1 MTRKRRFHYE
11 LQYQEGE
18 NIDFLKSIECKQ
30 HIFGFDESVIKGM
43 IYFANNVTEYRI
55 KILFQ
60 YKEFILVNTDF
71 TVEDYRCMQSYWEK
85 GKGDTKRQKSG
96 SLETVVI
103 NLLEMQKE
111 LCDHLMKQ
119 NQKLMEQNQ
128 SLIDKNC
135 LLENSLK
142 TALTNTMTNSHNKI
156 ENHNSHN
163 KSFNINLFL
172 NEDCKNAVTLAEF
185 VKKIVIN
192 DDDLFYA
199 KDNGLA
205 EAITNVFERELQN
218 YDLTTRPVHCTD
230 VKRETMHIKAEEG
243 WVKEAG
249 EESKHMKKAIHNM
262 SIKNLSKMKNYFEE
276 NPNYKN
282 VQNPDYDDSIKMM
295 RQIIGAD
302 DSPEKTEKRVLKN
315 ISKKVFLENKL

>member
-1 MTRKRRFHYE
+1 
-11 LQYQEGE
+11 
-18 NIDFLKSIECKQ
+18 
-30 HIFGFDESVIKGM
+30 
-43 IYFANNVTEYRI
+43 
-55 KILFQ
+55 
-60 YKEFILVNTDF
+60 
-71 TVEDYRCMQSYWEK
+71 
-85 GKGDTKRQKSG
+85 
-96 SLETVVI
+96 
-103 NLLEMQKE
+103 
-111 LCDHLMKQ
+111 MKQ

-142 TALTNTMTNSHNKI
+142 TALTNTMTNSHNNI

-163 KSFNINLFL
+163 RSFNINLFL
-172 NEDCKNAVTLAEF
+172 NEECKNAVTLAEF

-192 DDDLFYA
+192 DDDLFFA

-230 VKRETMHIKAEEG
+230 VKRETMHIKADDG
-243 WVKEAG
+243 WVKETG
-249 EESKHMKKAIHNM
+249 EESRHMKKAIHNM

-282 VQNPDYDDSIKMM
+282 VNNPDYDDSIKMM
-295 RQIIGAD
+295 RQIMGTD
-302 DSPEKTEKRVLKN
+302 ESPEKTEKRVLKT
-315 ISKKVFLENKL
+315 ISKKVFLENK